1 LKITILARN
10 AAKTKFKEMQLMRQ
24 NKTRQRQGRDF
35 FNHLAAAE
43 MSVESNYNNIDG
55 IIGNSDPKDEAEKNR
70 DFLNRIERFKEDAER
85 NAEPT
90 DGHEPAPER
99 SL

>member
-1 LKITILARN
+1 
-10 AAKTKFKEMQLMRQ
+10 MQR

-55 IIGNSDPKDEAEKNR
+55 IIGNSDPKGDEKNR
-70 DFLNRIERFKEDAER
+70 DFLNRIERFKEETER
-85 NAEPT
+85 NAVPT